1 MGIFFLHQGGK
12 KHLNIFDDE
21 IVLFSTCRRSVAGLL
36 EECYRMWFRW
46 MLKRYDEAF
55 LSLCL
60 YALIFLPRT
69 CVCVYECVA
78 WLLPVKLTCWRSTS
92 TKHFLLLLRRKRKK
106 EILHCCVLD
115 FNLFF
120 SRPLSRVTVL
130 FSSSSPLTIFFL
142 WSVRRRYVALTWLKY
157 YRGDERKPGAR
168 LKRSA
173 SAGSWRVRHLCDTV
187 ATCWAKPC
195 WAVGVGGWRDG
206 GTLHAIW
213 AHLNIRRKAVMCVC
227 MCPLKNNPHWDG
239 RELACLNAPF

>member
-1 MGIFFLHQGGK
+1 MWICCITVHIVSDQIFGNRLFLFPFLCEYYSRVRSVEKLNIILTTMGKKNAWTFWFCLKPFELWGFFLHQGGK

-92 TKHFLLLLRRKRKK
+92 TKHFLLLLRRKKNSSTAVCL
-106 EILHCCVLD
+106 ILIY
-115 FNLFF
+115 FF
-120 SRPLSRVTVL
+120 LPPCLVSP
-130 FSSSSPLTIFFL
+130 SSST
-142 WSVRRRYVALTWLKY
+142 
-157 YRGDERKPGAR
+157 
-168 LKRSA
+168 
-173 SAGSWRVRHLCDTV
+173 
-187 ATCWAKPC
+187 
-195 WAVGVGGWRDG
+195 WAV
-206 GTLHAIW
+206 
-213 AHLNIRRKAVMCVC
+213 
-227 MCPLKNNPHWDG
+227 P
-239 RELACLNAPF
+239 